1 MASAMT
7 TASSSGPAQTTSST
21 GSPGRALGPE
31 ALVGLEAGL
40 VPLDQPVG
48 GLEDV
53 VDRAE
58 VLLEPEAR
66 RRAGR
71 PGDRVVDRRPREARV
86 ELGEG
91 GEARAAEAVDRLV
104 VVADDH
110 HVVGPVGRPAEHL
123 DELDLGDVGVLEL
136 VDEDVAELALPAT
149 QHVRA
154 DLEQLGDGGDLLAE
168 VECAAPDELGLV
180 GPVDRRELGQA
191 HDLEGCRVLDVGRG
205 QGVDRGVQSGVELGP
220 RVRVAVA
227 ADRPAG
233 LAVGGLLDVELGVGR
248 EVRAKGVGE
257 LLGGWSLACLGGRE
271 HAVRVGAR
279 SVAGRVDAGQFLVR
293 AVPFRVGAL
302 VAAEVRVGLADLAR
316 CAQVALPLEPLRGGL
331 VGAVA
336 LLEDAPL
343 LGDDGLEVRRRDEL
357 VLGPVD
363 ERDEL
368 GQPPVGV
375 VDERE
380 LGPDV
385 AQEEDLADAV
395 EHVRVRRQPGVR
407 RRLGQH
413 PVAEAVEV
421 RDGHPRPRRR
431 PDGVVEPSLELL
443 RRLDVVRQDEDLLG
457 DERRVE
463 GVVAVGRRGRWRV
476 PEAEVGRWLGH
487 RGRSPASGQRRLG
500 PLRRGPGRPCR
511 LGREEATLRIERPI
525 ALRVEQPAHPLD
537 DDPRLARPRPGD
549 DDERPIHVLDNP
561 ALLGGQDGGG
571 LDGSHSNDRPMQC
584 RWIAG

>member
-1 MASAMT
+1 M
-7 TASSSGPAQTTSST
+7 
-21 GSPGRALGPE
+21 
-31 ALVGLEAGL
+31 
-40 VPLDQPVG
+40 
-48 GLEDV
+48 
-53 VDRAE
+53 
-58 VLLEPEAR
+58 
-66 RRAGR
+66 
-71 PGDRVVDRRPREARV
+71 DRRPREARV

-91 GEARAAEAVDRLV
+91 GEAGAAEAVDRLV

-136 VDEDVAELALPAT
+136 VDEEVAELALPAA
-149 QHVRA
+149 QDVRA

-168 VECAAPDELGLV
+168 VERAAPDELGLV
-180 GPVDRRELGQA
+180 GAVDGRELGQA
-191 HDLEGCRVLDVGRG
+191 HDLEGGRVRDVGGG
-205 QGVDRGVQSGVELGP
+205 QGVDRGVLVGVELVP
-220 RVRVAVA
+220 RVGVAVA

-233 LAVGGLLDVELGVGR
+233 LAVGGLLDVELGVGGQVGA
-248 EVRAKGVGE
+248 EGVGE
-257 LLGGWSLACLGGRE
+257 LLGGCSLACVGGR
-271 HAVRVGAR
+271 ALAGRVGA
-279 SVAGRVDAGQFLVR
+279 GQLRVR
-293 AVPFRVGAL
+293 ALPFRVGAL
-302 VAAEVRVGLADLAR
+302 VAAEVGVGLADLAGR
-316 CAQVALPLEPLRGGL
+316 SEVALPLEAFGGRL
-331 VGAVA
+331 VRAVA
-336 LLEDAPL
+336 FLEDAAF
-343 LGDDGLEVRRRDEL
+343 LGDEGLEVGRRDEL

-368 GQPPVGV
+368 GQPPVVV

-421 RDGHPRPRRR
+421 RDGHPRPGRR
-431 PDGVVEPSLELL
+431 PDGVVEPRLELL
-443 RRLDVVRQDEDLLG
+443 RRLDVVRQDEDLLRN
-457 DERRVE
+457 ERRVE
-463 GVVAVGRRGRWRV
+463 GAVAVGRRVSAGRQV

-487 RGRSPASGQRRLG
+487 RGRRPANGQRRLG

-511 LGREEATLRIERPI
+511 LGREEATLRIGRPL
-525 ALRVEQPAHPLD
+525 ALRLEQPAHPLD
-537 DDPRLARPRPGD
+537 DDPRLARPRARD
-549 DDERPIHVLDNP
+549 DDERPIPVLDDP
-561 ALLGGQDGGG
+561 ALLGGQGGGG